1 MRPRLNPNDKRT
13 AQIGIKVKKE
23 TKDKLEFIASREA
36 HPVSTQIDIILKDYI
51 DRYLKDNRIDWS
63 EYASGEEVQG

>member
-1 MRPRLNPNDKRT
+1 MRPRLAPNNKRT

-23 TKDKLEFIASREA
+23 TKDKLEFIAGREA

-51 DRYLKDNRIDWS
+51 NRYFTDNRIDWS
-63 EYASGEEVQG
+63 EYTSGEEEQA